1 MAEEDRSAS
10 PENAAN
16 KSKVYVNDPLHF
28 KSFVNRYVEV
38 KTNLGAS
45 LKGYV
50 YTIDP
55 VSESV
60 ILLRRQDDRISMD
73 IIVGH
78 SVSTIAHLPSDDA
91 SCDSIP
97 DELLFVTEEQI
108 SDDES
113 ERRRVQLKAWLCA
126 NHIPVVEDGN
136 MLVME
141 DVIVI
146 DSPYGL
152 KQCFVSNDVIME
164 RVHNL
169 LKQMPWITSGLL
181 EKCDS

>member
-1 MAEEDRSAS
+1 MAEGDRSAS
-10 PENAAN
+10 DGGATP
-16 KSKVYVNDPLHF
+16 KSKVYLNDPLHF

-38 KTNLGAS
+38 RTNLGAS

-50 YTIDP
+50 YTVDP

-60 ILLRRQDDRISMD
+60 ILLKRQDDRISMD
-73 IIVGH
+73 IVVGH
-78 SVSTIAHLPSDDA
+78 SVSSIAHLSPEDA
-91 SCDSIP
+91 SCGSIP
-97 DELLFVTEEQI
+97 DELFVSEEQI
-108 SDDES
+108 SEEES
-113 ERRRVQLKAWLCA
+113 EKRRVQLKSWLCA

-169 LKQMPWITSGLL
+169 LKEMPWVST
-181 EKCDS
+181 